1 MRDSNPR
8 RQCQLIYSQ
17 IPLAAWVTRHALPTN
32 VFINRVRVTTIVHGG
47 RAEIRHL
54 LRAYLVRLLNLS
66 VTTTPQTSAP
76 RAGSLPEERAGRYD
90 SYMADSSFDIVS
102 KVDPM
107 ELQNAVTQAQK
118 ELTQRYDFKGVD
130 PEIDHKGETLTLYAT
145 SEERVKAVLDV
156 LQSKLVKRG
165 ISLKSLELSDPE
177 LQGKRY
183 KISGAVKNGIAS
195 DQAKKISQIIR
206 EEGPKSAKAQI
217 QGDELRVSSK
227 SRDDL
232 QTIIALLKG
241 KDLDVDL
248 QFVNYR

>member
-1 MRDSNPR
+1 VRIKILWRVRDSNPR

-47 RAEIRHL
+47 GAQTHRPHPKFSPNG
-54 LRAYLVRLLNLS
+54 RLL
-66 VTTTPQTSAP
+66 P
-76 RAGSLPEERAGRYD
+76 AGWCGYD
-90 SYMADSSFDIVS
+90 GVMADSSFDIVS

-130 PEIDHKGETLTLYAT
+130 PEIDHTGESLTLYAAT
-145 SEERVKAVLDV
+145 EERVIAVLDV
-156 LQSKLVKRG
+156 LQSKLIKRG
-165 ISLKSLELSDPE
+165 ISLKSLDTSDPE

-183 KISGAVKNGIAS
+183 KITGSVKNGIAS

-206 EEGPKSAKAQI
+206 EEGPKNAKAQI

-232 QTIIALLKG
+232 QAVIALLKG